1 VTAPLDLDAIE
12 ARAEAATEGPWQ
24 YDGMPLREDAEY
36 GHIVT
41 GGGTPGSMREHQICW
56 VGETLNLRAPEDAEF
71 IAHARVDVPAL
82 LAEVERLRAAVRQA
96 FDAVDWNS
104 DGYNPG
110 VGRAILRAALTPD
123 APDGA
128 A

>member
-71 IAHARVDVPAL
+71 IAHARADVPAL
-82 LAEVERLRAAVRQA
+82 LAEVRRLRALNA
-96 FDAVDWNS
+96 DS
-104 DGYNPG
+104 
-110 VGRAILRAALTPD
+110 AA
-123 APDGA
+123 
-128 A
+128 